1 MEDERNEHGGAVEA
15 DAEQGHEEDAGGVSA
30 IFEDAQIHDGIFD
43 VKLVDQKCDERNDGD
58 DGNGGDP
65 TGAEPIFFL
74 ALIEDDLQRGDS
86 DGEQADAPVI
96 DFLRSAADV
105 RRDRR

>member
-1 MEDERNEHGGAVEA
+1 M
-15 DAEQGHEEDAGGVSA
+15 
-30 IFEDAQIHDGIFD
+30 
-43 VKLVDQKCDERNDGD
+43 KLVDQKCDKRNNGD

-74 ALIEDDLQRGDS
+74 AFIEDDLQRGDPH
-86 DGEQADAPVI
+86 GKQADAPVI

-105 RRDRR
+105 RGSKIKSDVITMEAMPMGTLM